1 MIPLLNDIVN
11 VDGNDIIQVEIDG
24 GGGGG
29 GGGGRWY
36 CIGGCWLS
44 SRHVLCL
51 CGASSIVRRH
61 RSLLDGCG
69 GFAFA

>member
-29 GGGGRWY
+29 GGRWY
-36 CIGGCWLS
+36 CLVFVWCM
-44 SRHVLCL
+44 
-51 CGASSIVRRH
+51 SIVRRH
-61 RSLLDGCG
+61 RCWTDVVALRLRDVRWY
-69 GFAFA
+69 